1 MFMSGKILWQRSCS
15 KLILFCLCAFC
26 LLTGTAAAHVEQWAD
41 PGYNFKGV
49 QKMLVY
55 DFDMSAV
62 KMDSDIAEKNFKSV
76 FWEQVNKQ
84 KITVLPLQRVENQV
98 SLLEFKDIDKLRQ
111 QNPAAADAMW
121 KKNLPQVV
129 NVYARTKYLQY
140 EYSSRVIPAHT
151 EWRTRYVTYKYYD
164 RDGRKHEESVPE
176 QYPVYVPEK
185 TIWTLTQQ
193 VRLDVYDAATDKC
206 IYSRNEVRSDD
217 YAGDGKD
224 IFEKIVRNSFKDFL
238 KNVQK

>member
-76 FWEQVNKQ
+76 FG
-84 KITVLPLQRVENQV
+84 TVIRHYPILY
-98 SLLEFKDIDKLRQ
+98 LLY
-111 QNPAAADAMW
+111 W
-121 KKNLPQVV
+121 V
-129 NVYARTKYLQY
+129 
-140 EYSSRVIPAHT
+140 
-151 EWRTRYVTYKYYD
+151 
-164 RDGRKHEESVPE
+164 
-176 QYPVYVPEK
+176 
-185 TIWTLTQQ
+185 
-193 VRLDVYDAATDKC
+193 
-206 IYSRNEVRSDD
+206 
-217 YAGDGKD
+217 
-224 IFEKIVRNSFKDFL
+224 
-238 KNVQK
+238 